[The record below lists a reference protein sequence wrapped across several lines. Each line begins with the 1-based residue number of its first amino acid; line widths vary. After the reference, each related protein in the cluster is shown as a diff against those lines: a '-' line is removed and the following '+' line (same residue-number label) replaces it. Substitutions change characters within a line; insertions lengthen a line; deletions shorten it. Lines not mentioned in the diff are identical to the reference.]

1 MVELGVRD
9 VDSREKR
16 KRLDRDSFA
25 LLLLAF
31 WVEMVGQSVF
41 GRQILRVPFVLLL
54 LFCTV
59 ARPGAILSTSV
70 YKYVGIQYRVRMQQ
84 GDLTSGR
91 VLTSQDIHLYVDRR
105 RIPLQETNTPQ
116 RMPADR
122 CRSPAKRL

>member
-16 KRLDRDSFA
+16 KRLDRESFA

-41 GRQILRVPFVLLL
+41 GRQILQVPFVLLL
-54 LFCTV
+54 LFCTI

-70 YKYVGIQYRVRMQQ
+70 YKYVGIQYRVRTQQ
-84 GDLTSGR
+84 SDLTSGH
-91 VLTSQDIHLYVDRR
+91 VLT
-105 RIPLQETNTPQ
+105 
-116 RMPADR
+116 
-122 CRSPAKRL
+122 